1 MPNGEVMR
9 VDETVCRGLVG
20 AFYDAALDPALW
32 HDALVRASDAMS
44 AIGAMYISL
53 DVQRRLR
60 SKLVL
65 GRIDPD
71 SVLPYLKLQD
81 DGWHR
86 ATRLVRPGMAFATDS
101 FVSASTL
108 IRTQFYADVLRP
120 QRILHGGIGMLAQ
133 DAEKS
138 VGFSV
143 FRSREVGPF
152 EERDL
157 RFLLALLPHVKRAA
171 QIAWRLAAAADSEQA
186 KGIVLDQID
195 HGVVLIDSGGR
206 VLFTNRAADEILA
219 LGDGLSLTADGLRAG
234 TRADT
239 RRLES
244 LVAEALKVAGGGTM
258 RVARPSLA
266 EPWLVLAAPARSHGW
281 WPLDTRA
288 AAVVFI
294 TDPAR
299 APTLSCSMLRQLFD
313 LTPTEAKVALSIA
326 AGNDVPESARE
337 FRISANTVHTHMR
350 HIFRKLGVRR
360 QAEVVRVLMRAGLV
374 MPATD
379 RRGDTEKSNHLPQ
392 QKNE

>member
-1 MPNGEVMR
+1 MR

-60 SKLVL
+60 SQLVL

-81 DGWHR
+81 DEWHR

-219 LGDGLSLTADGLRAG
+219 LGDGLSLTADGVRAG
-234 TRADT
+234 TTTDT
-239 RRLES
+239 RRLQS
-244 LVAEALKVAGGGTM
+244 LVAEALNVAGGGTM

-281 WPLDTRA
+281 WPVDNRA
-288 AAVVFI
+288 AAVIFI

-299 APTLSCSMLRQLFD
+299 APTPSCGMLRQLFD
-313 LTPTEAKVALSIA
+313 LTPTEAKVALSVA
-326 AGNDVPESARE
+326 AGNDAPESARE
-337 FRISANTVHTHMR
+337 LRISANTVHTHMP

-360 QAEVVRVLMRAGLV
+360 QAEVVRVLMRAGIIV
-374 MPATD
+374 PATD
-379 RRGDTEKSNHLPQ
+379 RRGETER
-392 QKNE
+392 